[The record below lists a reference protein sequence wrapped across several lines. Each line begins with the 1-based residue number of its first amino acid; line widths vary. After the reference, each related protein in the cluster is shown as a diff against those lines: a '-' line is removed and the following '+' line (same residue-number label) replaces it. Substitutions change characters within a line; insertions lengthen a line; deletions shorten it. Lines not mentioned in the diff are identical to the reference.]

1 MGGGEKPLR
10 VPLVSRASRWAEP
23 VMESIG
29 TLGWEAVS
37 ELEIAQ
43 VKEVQVA
50 QGETGRHWQTVL
62 PYLGQSTSYPKPPFS
77 DRSAPPILQVGKPRP
92 QSR

>member
-1 MGGGEKPLR
+1 M
-10 VPLVSRASRWAEP
+10 SRASRWAEP
-23 VMESIG
+23 VMENIG

-43 VKEVQVA
+43 VKEAQVG

-62 PYLGQSTSYPKPPFS
+62 PDLGPITSYPKPPFS
-77 DRSAPPILQVGKPRP
+77 DLSQEGIAFPH
-92 QSR
+92 